1 MCSLSL
7 YLTIV
12 GISVELI
19 HSVESKSSGFISLL
33 TSLVLASFEF
43 FTSNSLQKA
52 QSYWMNQSKPT
63 FSEQHSREEDSQG
76 WWPSE
81 QSWRGGTCH
90 ACQTCCATALTIRSQ
105 PGGGQG
111 VYIELEALLVFSISI
126 PHKQAD
132 TKEMVGGWCRVFFL
146 TACPI
151 TQMMVDMMEMAVAV
165 RVAGARLVTY
175 CMIDTYG
182 WFACCSGWRY

>member
-1 MCSLSL
+1 MSL

-63 FSEQHSREEDSQG
+63 VSEQHSREEDSQG
-76 WWPSE
+76 WWPSK
-81 QSWRGGTCH
+81 QSWRGGTCP
-90 ACQTCCATALTIRSQ
+90 ACQTCCAKALTIRSQ

-111 VYIELEALLVFSISI
+111 VYIELEALRLEI
-126 PHKQAD
+126 
-132 TKEMVGGWCRVFFL
+132 CRDRRSCKIFPSCVKFWGNNENSL
-146 TACPI
+146 GNY
-151 TQMMVDMMEMAVAV
+151 
-165 RVAGARLVTY
+165 RVTY
-175 CMIDTYG
+175 
-182 WFACCSGWRY
+182 ALNE